1 MPAVQRTVQK
11 AGPNQGKTF
20 HTCSKPQ
27 GEQCGFFEV
36 GWPRTQVLEM
46 ARANLT
52 LSSGTTLTVKPEL
65 GEGAVVQMTVEV
77 NQGASLQADRR
88 YQQVRSPATICFP
101 RRLLQVWTIRTL

>member
-36 GWPRTQVLEM
+36 GWLRIQVLKM
-46 ARANLT
+46 ARADLT
-52 LSSGTTLTVKPEL
+52 LSSGTTLTVKPEIL
-65 GEGAVVQMTVEV
+65 GGAVVRMTVEV
-77 NQGASLQADRR
+77 NQGVSLQADRR
-88 YQQVRSPATICFP
+88 YQQVR
-101 RRLLQVWTIRTL
+101 